1 FAAVAADQFG
11 SAPLLVRSNPGY
23 KTLAL
28 AAAGACRP
36 GDRFLLATDAVAAR
50 LLRSAAA
57 GPGPDWDAFET
68 IDADAWRHDLDSLRK
83 TNEMVNDDC
92 TLVALRVLGS
102 EPEVPAL
109 AEPPGE
115 DGSASSGRTPT
126 VREGVELL
134 TAMLQ

>member
-1 FAAVAADQFG
+1 
-11 SAPLLVRSNPGY
+11 
-23 KTLAL
+23 
-28 AAAGACRP
+28 
-36 GDRFLLATDAVAAR
+36 
-50 LLRSAAA
+50 
-57 GPGPDWDAFET
+57 ET

-134 TAMLQ
+134 TAMLQCGPSVDAHPVADAPGSPEPTPDPPRDNAEASGQGANDPTPHGEEAADTAT